1 MRRHKPDI
9 KKLHRLAGD
18 PGVDLWSLDECHFQQ
33 HGTRSVMWVPP
44 EETDPVLL
52 HAPTRKS
59 VALFG
64 AVNLR
69 HGQLVTQP
77 NPKFNGLTFGS
88 FLRHLLRHRA
98 RGRRMVVILD
108 NARYHHACL
117 LKPFRRQHRQV
128 LRLDHL
134 PPYSPELNPIE
145 RVWKLTRRLC
155 THNQYFPELKDLL
168 DAVAQ
173 QMAAWQKPNSVL
185 HRLCSIT

>member
-1 MRRHKPDI
+1 MPFST
-9 KKLHRLAGD
+9 A
-18 PGVDLWSLDECHFQQ
+18 WN
-33 HGTRSVMWVPP
+33 T
-44 EETDPVLL
+44 
-52 HAPTRKS
+52 
-59 VALFG
+59 
-64 AVNLR
+64 LR
-69 HGQLVTQP
+69 HVGAAGRDRPCPLACSHPKVGSLVWGGQSASRTTGHQP
-77 NPKFNGLTFGS
+77 DPKFNALTFGS

-117 LKPFRRQHRQV
+117 LKPFRRQHRHV

-168 DAVAQ
+168 DAVSQ

-185 HRLCSIT
+185 HRLCGIT